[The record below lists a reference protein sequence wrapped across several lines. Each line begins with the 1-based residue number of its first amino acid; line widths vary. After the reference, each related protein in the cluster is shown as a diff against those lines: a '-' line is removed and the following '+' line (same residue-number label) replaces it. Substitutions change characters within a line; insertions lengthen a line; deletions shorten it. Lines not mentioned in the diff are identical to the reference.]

1 MELLSAG
8 RKGVFMNRLG
18 SLHLTRNDRVKIQE
32 DLGKGLSLKDV
43 ATDVAKDERTVSKE
57 VRKRRNKKDNGRSAF
72 REHPEE
78 CKKLRRFPFVCNGC
92 AHKNCT
98 YKTKCYYDALL
109 AQDNYEIALSS
120 TRTGIDMT
128 LEDKI
133 SLDSILKNG
142 VDKGQS
148 IHHIVA
154 THPQEIK
161 CSERTVYRL
170 VDKNKTVIQNVDLRR
185 KVKMKPRKSHVA
197 KIDPLEIRNGRSY
210 LDFID
215 YYASSAAGLGI
226 VEMDTVEGPQDGLQ
240 KCLLTLHFTALHFML
255 AILLDRKS
263 KECVSAAFSGLLALL
278 GPADYARLF
287 PLILT
292 DRGCEFCD
300 PLAIENDPSTG
311 ESLSRI
317 FFCNSYSSY
326 QKGAIEENHTLVRY
340 VIPKGTSMN
349 GYDQSQIDTMLS
361 HVNSYVRKSV
371 SACPFELFR
380 AFYGDE
386 LLNKL
391 KVRQITPDLVTLK
404 PTLLK

>member
-1 MELLSAG
+1 
-8 RKGVFMNRLG
+8 MNRLG
-18 SLHLTRNDRVKIQE
+18 SKHLTKNERVKIQE
-32 DLGKGLSLKDV
+32 DLGKGLSLREIAK
-43 ATDVAKDERTVSKE
+43 DVAKDERTISKE

-78 CKKLRRFPFVCNGC
+78 CKKLNRFPFVCNGC
-92 AHKNCT
+92 AHRNCT
-98 YKTKCYYDALL
+98 FKTKRYYDALL
-109 AQDNYEIALSS
+109 AQDNYAIALSDS
-120 TRTGIDMT
+120 RTGLDMT
-128 LEDKI
+128 LENKI
-133 SLDSILKNG
+133 TLDSILKNG

-185 KVKMKPRKSHVA
+185 KVKLKPRKSHAA
-197 KIDPLEIRNGRSY
+197 KIDLLEIRKGRSY
-210 LDFID
+210 LDFIEC
-215 YYASSAAGLGI
+215 YANSASGLGI
-226 VEMDTVEGPQDGLQ
+226 VEMDTVEGPQDGPQ
-240 KCLLTLHFTALHFML
+240 KCLLTLHFTAFHFML
-255 AILLDRKS
+255 GLLIERKS
-263 KECVSAAFSGLLALL
+263 KEYVSAAFSDLLALL

-292 DRGCEFCD
+292 DRGGEFCD

-317 FFCNSYSSY
+317 FFCDSYSSY
-326 QKGAIEENHTLVRY
+326 QKGAIEENHTLIRY

-349 GYDQSQIDTMLS
+349 GYDQPQIDTMIS

-371 SACPFELFR
+371 SACPFQLFR

-391 KVRQITPDLVTLK
+391 KVRLIGPDLVTLK
-404 PTLLK
+404 PTILK